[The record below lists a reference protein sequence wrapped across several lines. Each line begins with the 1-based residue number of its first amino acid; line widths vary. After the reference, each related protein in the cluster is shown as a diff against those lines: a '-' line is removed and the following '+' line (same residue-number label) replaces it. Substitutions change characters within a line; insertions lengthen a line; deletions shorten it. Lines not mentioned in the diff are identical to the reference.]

1 MANVCTVLQSEAT
14 ATKYNLFDNNS
25 SLEVVQSR
33 TRQRKPQYIRDNNFV
48 VPDGSV
54 LWVMSAEWL
63 AVLLVIHR
71 RLRIQLVYL
80 CFAKLFSINKK
91 RVLIKFIMNI
101 SDIFTQIYL
110 EEAAEYADIN
120 FVRIKL

>member
-1 MANVCTVLQSEAT
+1 MHESKPCNVCNYCETHLATCCELNAEVAYVCVQLSRCSSIFRNAMANVCTVLQSEAT

-54 LWVMSAEWL
+54 L
-63 AVLLVIHR
+63 
-71 RLRIQLVYL
+71 
-80 CFAKLFSINKK
+80 
-91 RVLIKFIMNI
+91 
-101 SDIFTQIYL
+101 
-110 EEAAEYADIN
+110 
-120 FVRIKL
+120 